1 MSDEEYQ
8 PEGADVYESDQFD
21 NSFGLDDAE
30 MDEFIDAFK
39 RDETTQVEVPEPI
52 VFSDDEDDLGE
63 EDADEHYDLREALR
77 SAANFRTKKSAQTA
91 SKNYY
96 RRKML
101 KSATKDQSPEVIDA
115 LSKANDAFIRQDY
128 LVAQAKYQEVISHD
142 SQNFFAYKTLG
153 EICKIQG
160 RLDQC
165 CNYWLIAALIHN
177 WDTSFWGAVG
187 ELSAQLGYTDQA
199 IHCYSRAITLDTVK
213 LSRYILDR
221 SNLYREIGSYGRALD
236 GLNKVRQA
244 FPLDPDVVKQI
255 ALIYLEQKRLNDA
268 ISMYWEIFKTNVQA
282 DPDLPALK
290 RRFVTF
296 GWPEL
301 NILLEL
307 HEKKGSWRDGI
318 DAVKKV
324 VRWMQGRMKETWWD
338 DTDDDAEFDLD
349 RRSNVINSLRI
360 LPKQREA
367 LLKADASLFI
377 DIRYRLGV
385 FRLELGQ
392 HEEALRHFSYLFRE
406 DEEIDDLF
414 LEAGKALENHGLYES
429 AIEYLVRACQ
439 NEDIQNTHEVYVLL
453 GKCFLEI
460 NEYENAREAYQNVL
474 VLDPHEPEHY
484 VIMMEILLYLD
495 ERDEALKINDQLRE
509 LIKSQDNVAEEQKQ
523 LIEEGHEINEA
534 LIKSQRILLKQRKQ
548 RMSPEEREFFEKE
561 MTTKV
566 LNRYQRMEKLND
578 LILAGDQVAIKTWCE
593 YALRLID
600 MFTLVKEFFPRD
612 RNKVF
617 LGILKYRRRRA
628 MKLDQRMLRLQNLV
642 EDMEM
647 QSTLEDGQSKPV
659 IGNNSKFRGLKF
671 DQWFDIFC
679 QYSLLL
685 AKFENEVEHGQE
697 VMELAMHIGAFIQDK
712 SKELFMHLVQLH
724 LAQIRGDYTEVSKV
738 VRYFLNA
745 NQFSPFVYKFFTSC
759 YALGV
764 KAWDLFTSYNHQKFF
779 LRQLKAYDSVI
790 TGKKITGM
798 ANVVAPNIQAYRDKL
813 GDDLPELTY
822 MYGSL
827 LGGARLFALPIVY
840 LSRAYK
846 QYNQDYM
853 ICLQLAVTHVHRL
866 MQRLSSNRQTQL
878 LQGISFLMEYRQR
891 RLENGT
897 NYEKQEVE
905 YNFGRM
911 FHMLGLPSLA
921 AAHYENVLKYEV
933 ELLYDLSIEAAYNLS
948 LIYLVNGNTQLAREL
963 TNKYLTV

>member
-1 MSDEEYQ
+1 MSDDEYQ
-8 PEGADVYESDQFD
+8 PEGVDVYDSDQFD
-21 NSFGLDDAE
+21 NSFGLEDAE

-39 RDETTQVEVPEPI
+39 RDETQLAAPEPI
-52 VFSDDEDDLGE
+52 IFSDDEDDLGD

-91 SKNYY
+91 SQNYY
-96 RRKML
+96 RRKMM
-101 KSATKDQSPEVIDA
+101 KASTKDQSPEVRDA

-128 LVAQAKYQEVISHD
+128 LVAQAKYQEVVRHD
-142 SQNFFAYKTLG
+142 PQNFFAYKTLG

-165 CNYWLIAALIHN
+165 CNHWLIAALIHS
-177 WDTSFWGAVG
+177 WDTSFWAAVG
-187 ELSAQLGYTDQA
+187 ELSAQLGYIEQA
-199 IHCYSRAITLDTVK
+199 IHCYSRAITLDIQK
-213 LSRYILDR
+213 LSQYILER
-221 SNLYREIGSYGRALD
+221 ASLYREIGSYGRALD

-244 FPLDPDVVKQI
+244 FPQDPDVVKVI
-255 ALIYLEQKRLNDA
+255 ALIYLEQKRVNDA
-268 ISMYWEIFKTNVQA
+268 INMYWEIFKTNVQA
-282 DPDLPALK
+282 DPNVPELK
-290 RRFVTF
+290 RRYVTF

-307 HEKKGSWRDGI
+307 HHKKGSWRDGI
-318 DAVKKV
+318 DSVKKV
-324 VRWMQGRMKETWWD
+324 VRWMQGRTKETWWD
-338 DTDDDAEFDLD
+338 DNDDDAEFDLE
-349 RRSNVINSLRI
+349 RRNDIINALRI
-360 LPKQREA
+360 PAKQKEA
-367 LLKADASLFI
+367 LLKAESNLLI
-377 DIRYRLGV
+377 DIRYRIGV

-392 HEEALRHFSYLFRE
+392 REEALRHFTYLFRE
-406 DEEIDDLF
+406 DDEVDDLF
-414 LEAGKALENHGLYES
+414 LEAGKALENHGMYEN
-429 AIEYLVRACQ
+429 AIEYLARACH
-439 NEDIQNTHEVYVLL
+439 NEELQASPELYVLL

-460 NEYENAREAYQNVL
+460 NEYENARDAYQNVL
-474 VLDPHEPEHY
+474 LLDPHEPEHY

-495 ERDEALKINDQLRE
+495 ERDEALKYNDQLHE
-509 LIKSQDNVAEEQKQ
+509 LIKSLDNVAEEQKQ
-523 LIEEGHEINEA
+523 LIEEGHDLNAA
-534 LIKSQRILLKQRKQ
+534 LIKSQRILLKRRKQ
-548 RMSPEEREFFEKE
+548 KMSPEEREFIEKE
-561 MTTKV
+561 MTRKV
-566 LNRYQRMEKLND
+566 ITRYQRMEGLND
-578 LILAGDQVAIKTWCE
+578 LILAGDRVAIKTWCE

-628 MKLDQRMLRLQNLV
+628 MKLDQRMLRLHNLV
-642 EDMEM
+642 EDMEI
-647 QSTLEDGQSKPV
+647 QSTLEDGQPQKSV

-679 QYSLLL
+679 QYSFLL

-697 VMELAMHIGAFIQDK
+697 VMELAMHVGAFIQDK

-724 LAQIRGDYTEVSKV
+724 LAQIRGDYTEASKV
-738 VRYFLNA
+738 VRYFLNS
-745 NQFSPFVYKFFTSC
+745 NQFSPFIYKFFTSC

-764 KAWDLFTSYNHQKFF
+764 KSWDLFTSYNHQKFF

-798 ANVVAPNIQAYRDKL
+798 ANVVAPNIKAYRDKL

-822 MYGSL
+822 IYGSL

-846 QYNQDYM
+846 QYNHDYM
-853 ICLQLAVTHVHRL
+853 ICLQLAVIHVHRL
-866 MQRLSSNRQTQL
+866 MQRLSSNRHSQL
-878 LQGISFLMEYRQR
+878 LQGVSFLMEYRQR
-891 RLENGT
+891 RLEDAT

-921 AAHYENVLKYEV
+921 VGHYENVFKYEV
-933 ELLYDLSIEAAYNLS
+933 ELRYDLSIEAAYNLS
-948 LIYLVNGNTQLAREL
+948 LIYLVNGNTQLAREY
-963 TNKYLTV
+963 TNKYLTI